1 MLPLD
6 QVRRSTTDVAIAAGG
21 GSSCQFGYHVPEVL
35 HSLEMKLYPQTEAV
49 RERGRAAIEDARRSF
64 VAVLSESR
72 SKPASEE
79 GSLMG
84 LPLSSSNTLWIGLAS
99 HADFAKN
106 LGIHERI
113 LPAKEL
119 LTSIDYF
126 IDELLDKQ
134 GEEPHAVAKWGDR
147 AKKNWPIA
155 VAQGIRLRC
164 IVEELGEDCNWYFA
178 AELPNEGRPPPSGQQ
193 WRKCYGMRPR
203 NGVELVNPALSQ
215 ALQDEQL
222 EFTPAELS
230 AFGVKGLTAAHFVEA
245 DGQYFQPG
253 SVVPLDWATGYFA
266 LKYPTARVNSD

>member
-1 MLPLD
+1 MTDEGDDPT
-6 QVRRSTTDVAIAAGG
+6 RR
-21 GSSCQFGYHVPEVL
+21 
-35 HSLEMKLYPQTEAV
+35 
-49 RERGRAAIEDARRSF
+49 
-64 VAVLSESR
+64 
-72 SKPASEE
+72 
-79 GSLMG
+79 
-84 LPLSSSNTLWIGLAS
+84 
-99 HADFAKN
+99 
-106 LGIHERI
+106 
-113 LPAKEL
+113 
-119 LTSIDYF
+119 
-126 IDELLDKQ
+126 
-134 GEEPHAVAKWGDR
+134 
-147 AKKNWPIA
+147 
-155 VAQGIRLRC
+155 
-164 IVEELGEDCNWYFA
+164 YFA